1 MKFATNYQ
9 TVRNNTNTYVAEGV
23 IEALSFGGFLVAA
36 AAVYCVIKKEQ
47 KLRKLEQKL
56 KN

>member
-23 IEALSFGGFLVAA
+23 IEALSFGGFLVAT
-36 AAVYCVIKKEQ
+36 AAVHWMIKEKQKLGKLKQ
-47 KLRKLEQKL
+47 KLRK
-56 KN
+56 